1 MYAYFSYFSKCK
13 PYLNAVRDSNA
24 GKKVFDLKLFCCANI
39 FIFLKK
45 GLLMEMA
52 DISIRD
58 ILSCEEFQIVL
69 IRSYEI
75 DSFIVGYHVYKA
87 DWTPF
92 VGEKLTGVMESTNL
106 IDKYAVAVKRSDES
120 IVGHLPL
127 GKSGKFAKTIF
138 YFLKANEKHSCA
150 INVLGKA
157 INAGDG
163 LGMKVPCRLLFFAEG
178 KYINVLKEKLFTL
191 L

>member
-1 MYAYFSYFSKCK
+1 MYPYFSYFSNCK
-13 PYLNAVRDSNA
+13 PYLNTVRDSNA
-24 GKKVFDLKLFCCANI
+24 GKKVFANN

-45 GLLMEMA
+45 GFLMKMA

-69 IRSYEI
+69 IRLYEI
-75 DSFIVGYHVYKA
+75 DSFIMGYHVYKA

-106 IDKYAVAVKRSDES
+106 MDKYAVAVKSDES

-127 GKSGKFAKTIF
+127 GKSGKFAKTKF
-138 YFLKANEKHSCA
+138 YILKANEKHSRV

-163 LGMKVPCRLLFFAEG
+163 LGMKVPCRLFFVEE
-178 KYINVLKEKLFTL
+178 KCINVLKEKLCTL

>member
-1 MYAYFSYFSKCK
+1 MYAYFSYLSKCK
-13 PYLNAVRDSNA
+13 PYLNTVRDSNA
-24 GKKVFDLKLFCCANI
+24 GKKVFDLKLFCFANI

-45 GLLMEMA
+45 GFLMKMA

-69 IRSYEI
+69 IRSYDI
-75 DSFIVGYHVYKA
+75 DSFIMGYHVYKA

-92 VGEKLTGVMESTNL
+92 VGEKVTGVMESTNL
-106 IDKYAVAVKRSDES
+106 MDKFAVAVKRSDES

-127 GKSGKFAKTIF
+127 GKSGKFAKIIF
-138 YFLKANEKHSCA
+138 YFLKANEKHSCV

-157 INAGDG
+157 INAVDG
-163 LGMKVPCRLLFFAEG
+163 LGMKVPCRLLFFAEE
-178 KYINVLKEKLFTL
+178 KYINFLKEKLCTL